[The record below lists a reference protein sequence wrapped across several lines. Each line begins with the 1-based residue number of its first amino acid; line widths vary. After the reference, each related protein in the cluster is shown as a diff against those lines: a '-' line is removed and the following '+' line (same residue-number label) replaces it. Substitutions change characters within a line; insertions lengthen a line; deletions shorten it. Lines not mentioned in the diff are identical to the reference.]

1 MDLPLFKNEKRNTT
15 KIHACSCTYK
25 KKTIHIPTKKTG
37 ILLSQVFFFFF
48 TFLIISK
55 QEKLSTQKLVV
66 ENELNMYMYKLNYI
80 KSIHELYQ

>member
-1 MDLPLFKNEKRNTT
+1 MLALVH
-15 KIHACSCTYK
+15 IK
-25 KKTIHIPTKKTG
+25 KKNNTYTNQKNRYTFKP
-37 ILLSQVFFFFF
+37 SFFFLF